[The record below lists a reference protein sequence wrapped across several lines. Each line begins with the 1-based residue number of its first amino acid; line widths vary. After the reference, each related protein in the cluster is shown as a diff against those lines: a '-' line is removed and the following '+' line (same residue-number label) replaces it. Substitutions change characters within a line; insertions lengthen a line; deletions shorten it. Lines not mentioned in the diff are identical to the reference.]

1 MRQRVEIQTQA
12 KTPGASGGTTVAY
25 VTEATVWAALRPLR
39 GRAFIGAVNGDDG
52 GATHVATIRS
62 GPTVTKD
69 RFLLVDG
76 SRRFAIRNI
85 TDVDERHRFLAIE
98 CAEERA

>member
-1 MRQRVEIQTQA
+1 MRQRVAIQTQA
-12 KTPGASGGTTVAY
+12 KTPGASGATSVAY
-25 VTEATVWAALRPLR
+25 VTETTVWGQLRPVK
-39 GRAFIGAVNGDDG
+39 GRAFVGSVNGDDG

-76 SRRFAIRNI
+76 ARRFAIRNVL
-85 TDVDERHRFLAIE
+85 DVDERHRFLAIE